1 MTASTA
7 LEATAAAKPPARLA
21 YAQLVR
27 LPNAASLWADTLLA
41 TLAAGTWAESP
52 AIAALIL
59 VAGTGFYL
67 GGMALNDYCDRAEDA
82 AARPFRPIPSG
93 RIAPRAALG
102 LAVGLLALGLTCAGA
117 ASALHPPAAGAP
129 VWLLA
134 LALCG
139 TIVAYDAALKHT
151 PLGPVAMGSC
161 RALNVAMV
169 LATTGALPAP
179 VAVHL
184 AGIGGLYIAGVTLVA
199 RREEGASSPRTL
211 WAGAISMVTA
221 VIAVVL
227 LPLHDPARLGTTA
240 YPYLVAAWAVW
251 VGVPLVAALRSPH
264 RPADVQ
270 AAVKRGILGLVPLDA
285 ILATAFAGPAGLL
298 LVLLLPPAQ
307 RLGRRVYST

>member
-1 MTASTA
+1 MAAT
-7 LEATAAAKPPARLA
+7 EAPPAARAPAWLA

-41 TLAAGTWAESP
+41 TLAAGTWAQSP
-52 AIAALIL
+52 VVGGLAMLSS
-59 VAGTGFYL
+59 TGFYL

-93 RIAPRAALG
+93 RIAPRTALA
-102 LAVGLLALGLTCAGA
+102 LAVGLLALGLACAGA
-117 ASALHPPAAGAP
+117 ISLLHPPSAGAP

-134 LALCG
+134 AILCG
-139 TIVAYDAALKHT
+139 TIVAYDAVLKHT
-151 PLGPVAMGSC
+151 PLGPVAMGAC

-169 LATTGALPAP
+169 LATTGALPTP

-184 AGIGGLYIAGVTLVA
+184 ASVGGVYIAGVTVIA
-199 RREEGASSPRTL
+199 KREEGVSSRRGL
-211 WAGAISMVTA
+211 WVGAVLMLVA

-227 LPLHDPARLGTTA
+227 LPLHDPEGYGTTP
-240 YPYLVAAWAVW
+240 YPYLVAAWAAW
-251 VGVPLVAALRSPH
+251 VFAPLAGAISAPH
-264 RPADVQ
+264 RPAAVQ